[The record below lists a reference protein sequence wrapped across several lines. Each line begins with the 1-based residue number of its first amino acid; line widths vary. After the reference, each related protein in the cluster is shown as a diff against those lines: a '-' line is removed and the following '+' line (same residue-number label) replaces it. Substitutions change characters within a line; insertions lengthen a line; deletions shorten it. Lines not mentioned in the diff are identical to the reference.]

1 MLNILKL
8 NSRNLQKSHETSPGS
23 KAVLFMELIEFEGVN
38 ASWAAANA
46 IKKFFFKI
54 MKLKYQVQ
62 SQARQLSEDFFATGS
77 QSSAAT
83 SAMMCS
89 LLTSQIPPK
98 SPETPDPCISEPPH
112 TLSIKLFPCFPRT
125 AA

>member
-8 NSRNLQKSHETSPGS
+8 NSRILPKSHATSPGS

-77 QSSAAT
+77 PSSAAS
-83 SAMMCS
+83 SAMKSKFWKSGILYKAKS
-89 LLTSQIPPK
+89 L
-98 SPETPDPCISEPPH
+98 
-112 TLSIKLFPCFPRT
+112 KLRT
-125 AA
+125 RWLVL